1 LLASI
6 LRKSRH
12 GVRLNEH
19 LEHPDGAE
27 VFQHAS
33 QMGLEG
39 IVVQAARVA
48 LQIRPLAGLAEVQ
61 EPGGTC
67 SEAGGGRGLGAVMTD
82 QGNISEDQFSYIV
95 RYAPLPSLDLI
106 IRDSDRRVLVGLRT
120 NEPAKSYYFVPGG
133 VIRKNESIELAFARI
148 LRAETGCRAS
158 LSDARFLGVFQHFYS
173 TNRFGDASYGTHY
186 IVLAYELRLDHRPVI
201 LLDEQHSK
209 SKWMADAD
217 LVSASDVHEN
227 TKAYFREDPP

>member
-1 LLASI
+1 MLASI

-82 QGNISEDQFSYIV
+82 QGN
-95 RYAPLPSLDLI
+95 
-106 IRDSDRRVLVGLRT
+106 
-120 NEPAKSYYFVPGG
+120 
-133 VIRKNESIELAFARI
+133 
-148 LRAETGCRAS
+148 
-158 LSDARFLGVFQHFYS
+158 ARFLGVFQHFYS

>member
-1 LLASI
+1 MAQD
-6 LRKSRH
+6 
-12 GVRLNEH
+12 E
-19 LEHPDGAE
+19 
-27 VFQHAS
+27 
-33 QMGLEG
+33 
-39 IVVQAARVA
+39 
-48 LQIRPLAGLAEVQ
+48 
-61 EPGGTC
+61 EPGMRAH
-67 SEAGGGRGLGAVMTD
+67 EAGGGRGLGAMTTD
-82 QGNISEDQFSYIV
+82 QGHISEDQFSHIV

-106 IRDSDRRVLVGLRT
+106 IRGPDGKVLVGLRT

-133 VIRKNESIELAFARI
+133 RIRKNESIELAFARI

-201 LLDEQHSK
+201 LLDEQHSE
-209 SKWMADAD
+209 SKWMAEAD

-227 TKAYFREDPP
+227 TKAYFRADPP